1 MLYDYQ
7 RAIYGSFYR
16 RESKIYMWFTIEA
29 CYNYVDRAKDFVEKN
44 INGHE

>member
-1 MLYDYQ
+1 MLL
-7 RAIYGSFYR
+7 IYKLFTHFHIA
-16 RESKIYMWFTIEA
+16 RESKIYISFTIEA